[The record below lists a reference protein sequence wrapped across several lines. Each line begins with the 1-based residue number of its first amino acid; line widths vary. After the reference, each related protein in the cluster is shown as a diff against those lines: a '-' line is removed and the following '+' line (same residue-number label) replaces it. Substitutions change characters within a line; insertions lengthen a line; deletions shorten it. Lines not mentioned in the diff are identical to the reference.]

1 MLEEESTER
10 RDGRFTSAPI
20 SALPSNGRARY
31 PLRDA
36 AVQVIKELIWRYV
49 VRFEP
54 RRTPLCIYGSRR
66 SGSTLLMEAIG
77 NNRRVMFSDQPFTAY
92 TISRAN
98 LNHLPLFS
106 YGQIICPDPEE
117 ERSLHTYC
125 TRLLAGEIRANIPW
139 KLGSPEFHFRNDRLC
154 LKITDAKGMADWL
167 DQHFAVHSIVL
178 TRHPIAQSL
187 SVMNTQWMTTGK
199 GLLRNEGYAAR
210 WLNSDLKAFCE
221 DIYRSG
227 PRLHQHVTD
236 WCVGEPAAR
245 RIP

>member
-1 MLEEESTER
+1 MLGEESTER

-20 SALPSNGRARY
+20 PTLPSNGRARY

-36 AVQVIKELIWRYV
+36 VVQVIKELIWRYV

-98 LNHLPLFS
+98 LNHMPLFS

-117 ERSLHTYC
+117 EQSLHTYC
-125 TRLLAGEIRANIPW
+125 TRQFAGAIRSNILS
-139 KLGSPEFHFRNDRLC
+139 KLGSPDFHLPNNL
-154 LKITDAKGMADWL
+154 
-167 DQHFAVHSIVL
+167 
-178 TRHPIAQSL
+178 
-187 SVMNTQWMTTGK
+187 
-199 GLLRNEGYAAR
+199 
-210 WLNSDLKAFCE
+210 
-221 DIYRSG
+221 
-227 PRLHQHVTD
+227 
-236 WCVGEPAAR
+236 
-245 RIP
+245 